1 MSMKTSSIGMWF
13 YPSTKACNR
22 QMYQCPYQTKTEQ
35 TVLPPYYTTTT
46 SVPSSGIYY
55 KSYTPTSTSTSPSP
69 IFHMAKY
76 NP

>member
-1 MSMKTSSIGMWF
+1 MSIKTLSIGMWF
-13 YPSTKACNR
+13 YPSTKAYNR

-35 TVLPPYYTTTT
+35 TELLLYYTRTM
-46 SVPSSGIYY
+46 SFPSSGIYY